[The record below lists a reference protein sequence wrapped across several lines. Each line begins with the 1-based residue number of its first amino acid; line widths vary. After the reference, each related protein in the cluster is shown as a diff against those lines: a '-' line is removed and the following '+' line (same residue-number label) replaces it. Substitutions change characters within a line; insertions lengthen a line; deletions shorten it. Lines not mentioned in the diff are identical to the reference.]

1 MTEEHFFQII
11 SQGESQ
17 TIEFKK
23 STSMMREA
31 IETIIAFANTEG
43 GYLIFGVADDGSVIG
58 QDVSDGTLKDIAN
71 SIKLNSDPK
80 IYPTIEKIQINNKSC
95 VVVSVDESPLK
106 PHLAF
111 GRPFLRVGAANQ
123 RIEREQYEYLLQQRF
138 NGYGFDY
145 LTRDEADIND
155 IDVDTLME
163 FLETANSLRN
173 LNENLL
179 LPTEMILEKLDI
191 LRNGKITNAALLL
204 FGKNPEKHF
213 VSHYEIKC
221 GQFIDDSNYDK
232 ILNDKEFKGNLI
244 SNFKFTLSFLLDTL
258 KTKTE
263 KQGINRTIIFEYP
276 ESVLREALVNMI
288 VHRDYRQNIKSTVE
302 VRPQKVIFYNPAQMF
317 KPTISIESLKRQHPS
332 RPGNKLIAKIFY
344 LMGLFENWG
353 GGTLHIINE
362 SLKNGKIS
370 PEFSFQEGM
379 FKLELFR

>member
-1 MTEEHFFQII
+1 MTEEQFFQII

-43 GYLIFGVADDGSVIG
+43 GYLIFGITDDGAVIG

-80 IYPTIEKIQINNKSC
+80 IYPTIEKIQINNKNC
-95 VVVSVDESPLK
+95 VVVTVDESPLK

-111 GRPFLRVGAANQ
+111 GRPFLRVGAVNQ

-145 LTRDEADIND
+145 LTRDDADIND

-204 FGKNPEKHF
+204 FGKKTEKHF
-213 VSHYEIKC
+213 MNHYEIKS

-258 KTKTE
+258 KNKTE

-288 VHRDYRQNIKSTVE
+288 VHRDYRQSIKSTVE

-362 SLKNGKIS
+362 SLKNGKIC